1 MGARQIE
8 IDAAIETARAG
19 ERVYGIQNIP
29 EPPIKNDIAHAEQ
42 RRHRFGLAEDEV
54 FAFFTSGVGVS
65 AQGYESGQG
74 SRDPL
79 ALFPSERAARLG
91 AGAGSSDGIV
101 RYGETI
107 ASLDPLHRETLR
119 IVYHPRR
126 HPWLE
131 FALTP
136 QKDRGT
142 FVWLAT
148 HTDRAV
154 TAWKKAFPDDPRR
167 PRPETILSWIE
178 GLGKALDVG
187 KRLAAWIPECE
198 SMRSAALLAY
208 GEARGIRTAKARDAK
223 EARVK
228 AQQTQGAAILE
239 QARIRRE
246 EKAATQFRLRMMRA
260 RLGGA

>member
-8 IDAAIETARAG
+8 IDAALETAKLE
-19 ERVYGIQNIP
+19 ERKYGIANIP
-29 EPPIKNDIAHAEQ
+29 EPVIRNDVAHAEQ

-54 FAFFTSGVGVS
+54 FAYFTSGVGVS

-101 RYGETI
+101 RYGQTI
-107 ASLDPLHRETLR
+107 ASLEPLHRDTLR

-136 QKDRGT
+136 PKDRGT

-148 HTDRAV
+148 HTGRARA
-154 TAWKKAFPDDPRR
+154 AWRKAFPDDAREPA
-167 PRPETILSWIE
+167 PATILSWME
-178 GLGKALDVG
+178 GLGIGHEVG
-187 KRLAAWIPECE
+187 KRLAAWMPECE

-228 AQQTQGAAILE
+228 AQETQAAAILE
-239 QARIRRE
+239 QARIKRE